1 MKREEKI
8 IAVTWK
14 PLKEKKGNKEDLD
27 RSFLELGVM
36 SSKEYLKIELK
47 GGTGQN
53 ISVCLLYKPKSDRRF
68 QVEF

>member
-1 MKREEKI
+1 MKREKKI

-14 PLKEKKGNKEDLD
+14 PLKGKKGNKEDLD

-47 GGTGQN
+47 GKTFQ
-53 ISVCLLYKPKSDRRF
+53 SVCFINQNLTEGFKYI
-68 QVEF
+68 EF